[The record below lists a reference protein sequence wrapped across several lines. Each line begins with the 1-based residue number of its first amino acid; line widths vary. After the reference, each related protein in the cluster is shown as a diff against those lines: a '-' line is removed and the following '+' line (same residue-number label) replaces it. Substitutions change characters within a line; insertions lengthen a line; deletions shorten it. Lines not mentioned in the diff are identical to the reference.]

1 MTRTKP
7 AVLVLNTGSSSI
19 KFSLICLQDRA
30 VLISGQ
36 AQKLGLKDASLTVK
50 INGGS
55 EVLKLGTADHA
66 AAMEKILQAIDI
78 HRLSGRV
85 SAVGHRVV
93 HGGEKFREAV
103 IINEEVIR
111 AIEQCVPFAPLHNPA
126 DLMGIA
132 AARRSVPHLPHVA
145 VFDTAFH
152 QTLPEYAYLYAVPK
166 RLYRDYGVRRYG
178 FHGTSHRYVT
188 QEAARLLGIKLENSA
203 FISAHLGN
211 GASAAAVLNGKS
223 VDTTMGLTPLE
234 GLVMGTR
241 SGDIDPGM
249 LPYIAESLKMTIKEV
264 INLLNTKSGL
274 LGVSE
279 LSSDVREL
287 QEAAAGGHAG
297 AVLAL
302 DVFAHRLAKYIGALT
317 VSLPRVDALIFTGGI
332 GENSALVRA
341 KVLRR
346 LGVLG
351 YRLDSAAN
359 QAMAA
364 GKQGLIT
371 TDQSTRAMV
380 INTNEELMIALD
392 TATLL

>member
-1 MTRTKP
+1 M
-7 AVLVLNTGSSSI
+7 
-19 KFSLICLQDRA
+19 
-30 VLISGQ
+30 
-36 AQKLGLKDASLTVK
+36 
-50 INGGS
+50 
-55 EVLKLGTADHA
+55 
-66 AAMEKILQAIDI
+66 
-78 HRLSGRV
+78 
-85 SAVGHRVV
+85 
-93 HGGEKFREAV
+93 
-103 IINEEVIR
+103 
-111 AIEQCVPFAPLHNPA
+111 
-126 DLMGIA
+126 
-132 AARRSVPHLPHVA
+132 
-145 VFDTAFH
+145 
-152 QTLPEYAYLYAVPK
+152 
-166 RLYRDYGVRRYG
+166 
-178 FHGTSHRYVT
+178 
-188 QEAARLLGIKLENSA
+188 
-203 FISAHLGN
+203 
-211 GASAAAVLNGKS
+211 
-223 VDTTMGLTPLE
+223 
-234 GLVMGTR
+234 
-241 SGDIDPGM
+241 
-249 LPYIAESLKMTIKEV
+249 
-264 INLLNTKSGL
+264 
-274 LGVSE
+274 
-279 LSSDVREL
+279 REL